1 MLVSLSL
8 CTFSCEDKND
18 SNDVID
24 SFDTLSVTAGNMMII
39 NQLSEPILLY
49 LADTVYKEIP
59 GSSEFLVNISNPSGT
74 SKELKIWKKSD
85 IVDFLDPDAS
95 TIYRRW
101 EVILPNNTSQDD
113 RIVWIIKSGESG
125 VFVGEL
131 TFDYPEVDE
140 TGVSIIYSVDV
151 FINNKTG
158 SKITALS
165 PGTEGKKVGL
175 EYGYYLMYYYFWY
188 SDPNS
193 TEGRVNIGWI
203 ESDVNGSGISTLINA
218 TNTSRNIDV
227 PPFLNSNIG
236 REGILNIVNANIID
250 VQIWVNGGTLIETI
264 AISSLPT
271 TGLSIL
277 ESNGGTYSFLIPEES
292 YRIEAKNMQSGQ
304 VLETLEDVYI
314 MELHPY
320 NWEVSTSNTYN
331 NIQII
336 NNSGE
341 IITLHD
347 GVSEQYLGHY
357 INIGQTKNISI
368 NSEIP
373 SLKAKSTNLLT
384 EAFLAEISSTW
395 EINSLRE
402 SFFLGFESNNFGEG
416 DVLNSSDVTI
426 RWDVGSSN
434 DYSEIRLLNTSF
446 IPYSQIVVTNE
457 NSYTFEKLDES
468 PNGYPYKFQVNSFNN
483 TLGLEYGWQDLNFY
497 VDAFG
502 QNSIRIKPWKQ
513 IIETADSSASKVFSI
528 DVMLEEV
535 DSLASAYIELEF
547 DSDILNFELDSIQK
561 GSMLD
566 NCNSS
571 LFLYNIDA
579 NEVGKLY
586 LNYSFI
592 GNGCGALVG
601 SGQLAT
607 LSGTIIGFPEDNT
620 AMISINNNS
629 IFRDKD
635 NLDIDISN
643 LSESITF
650 DSTIEF

>member
-1 MLVSLSL
+1 MLVSFSL
-8 CTFSCEDKND
+8 YTFSCEDKND

-236 REGILNIVNANIID
+236 REGIVNIVN
-250 VQIWVNGGTLIETI
+250 
-264 AISSLPT
+264 T
-271 TGLSIL
+271 T
-277 ESNGGTYSFLIPEES
+277 T
-292 YRIEAKNMQSGQ
+292 
-304 VLETLEDVYI
+304 
-314 MELHPY
+314 
-320 NWEVSTSNTYN
+320 
-331 NIQII
+331 
-336 NNSGE
+336 
-341 IITLHD
+341 
-347 GVSEQYLGHY
+347 
-357 INIGQTKNISI
+357 
-368 NSEIP
+368 
-373 SLKAKSTNLLT
+373 
-384 EAFLAEISSTW
+384 
-395 EINSLRE
+395 
-402 SFFLGFESNNFGEG
+402 
-416 DVLNSSDVTI
+416 
-426 RWDVGSSN
+426 
-434 DYSEIRLLNTSF
+434 
-446 IPYSQIVVTNE
+446 
-457 NSYTFEKLDES
+457 
-468 PNGYPYKFQVNSFNN
+468 
-483 TLGLEYGWQDLNFY
+483 
-497 VDAFG
+497 
-502 QNSIRIKPWKQ
+502 
-513 IIETADSSASKVFSI
+513 
-528 DVMLEEV
+528 
-535 DSLASAYIELEF
+535 
-547 DSDILNFELDSIQK
+547 
-561 GSMLD
+561 
-566 NCNSS
+566 
-571 LFLYNIDA
+571 
-579 NEVGKLY
+579 
-586 LNYSFI
+586 
-592 GNGCGALVG
+592 
-601 SGQLAT
+601 
-607 LSGTIIGFPEDNT
+607 
-620 AMISINNNS
+620 
-629 IFRDKD
+629 
-635 NLDIDISN
+635 
-643 LSESITF
+643 
-650 DSTIEF
+650 